1 MSKICIGC
9 GVIMQTDD
17 EKAIG
22 YTPDL
27 KNDYCRR
34 CFRLK
39 NYGERKNKE
48 EINEDRILN
57 KVNKSKG
64 TAFFL
69 IDFLNIN
76 QKTIS
81 LFNKIK
87 IPKVL
92 IISKS
97 DTLRRDMKPE
107 KIKLWLEQTYQIK
120 DKIFFIS
127 NKPNF
132 KSNNILKI
140 GEELGFKTLFIM
152 GITNAGKSTF
162 INKLI
167 KEHGLKKEI
176 LTSNKPNT
184 TLDFI
189 KIKIGDF
196 TIYDTPGFT
205 YENDH
210 LALIK
215 KEIKPIS
222 YIIKK
227 NTTIIIN
234 DTYRLFFENNNKVI
248 FYGTT
253 TITRKYNQTKEKYS
267 LSIPQNSDIVIPGI
281 GFLNIKMSCQIFA
294 NKKDLEIRLDSS
306 EDNYE

>member
-9 GVIMQTDD
+9 GKVMQNLD
-17 EKAIG
+17 EEKPG
-22 YTPDL
+22 FTPDL
-27 KNDYCRR
+27 KSVYCRR

-48 EINEDRILN
+48 EIDEEEILN

-64 TAFFL
+64 IAFFL

-76 QKTIS
+76 QKTVS
-81 LFNKIK
+81 LFNKVQ

-97 DTLRRDMKPE
+97 DTLRRDMKTE
-107 KIKLWLEQTYQIK
+107 KIKLWLKKTYQIK
-120 DKIFFIS
+120 DRILFIS

-140 GEELGFKTLFIM
+140 MEELGFKDSFIM

-162 INKLI
+162 INKLL

-176 LTSNKPNT
+176 LTSSKPNT

-196 TIYDTPGFT
+196 TITDTPGFT
-205 YENDH
+205 YENDEY
-210 LALIK
+210 LTQ

-222 YIIKK
+222 YLIKK
-227 NTTIIIN
+227 GTTLIIN
-234 DTYRLFFENNNKVI
+234 ENYHFYFENDNKVI
-248 FYGTT
+248 FYGNT
-253 TITRKYNQTKEKYS
+253 TIIRKYNQEKEKYT
-267 LSIPQNSDIVIPGI
+267 LNIPQNNDIVIPGI
-281 GFLNIKMSCQIFA
+281 GFLNIKEACQILT
-294 NKKDLEIRLDSS
+294 NQSDLEIRLDSS

>member
-1 MSKICIGC
+1 MNKICIGC
-9 GVIMQTDD
+9 GQIMQNLD
-17 EKAIG
+17 EDKPG
-22 YTPDL
+22 YTPNL
-27 KNDYCRR
+27 KSVYCRR

-39 NYGERKNKE
+39 NYGERKDKE
-48 EINEDRILN
+48 EIDEEKIFA

-64 TAFFL
+64 IAFFL
-69 IDFLNIN
+69 VDFLNIN

-92 IISKS
+92 VISKS

-107 KIKLWLEQTYQIK
+107 KIKLWLEKVYKIK
-120 DKIFFIS
+120 DKILFIS

-140 GEELGFKTLFIM
+140 MEELGFKVSFIM

-162 INKLI
+162 INKLL

-176 LTSNKPNT
+176 LTSSKPNT

-189 KIKIGDF
+189 KIKIGDL
-196 TIYDTPGFT
+196 TIIDTPGFT
-205 YENDH
+205 YENDDY
-210 LALIK
+210 LIE

-222 YIIKK
+222 YLIKK
-227 NTTIIIN
+227 GTTLIIN
-234 DTYRLFFENNNKVI
+234 GTYRIYFEGDNKVI

-253 TITRKYNQTKEKYS
+253 SITRKYQEAKEKYV
-267 LSIPQNSDIVIPGI
+267 LNIPQNNDIVIPGI
-281 GFLNIKMSCQIFA
+281 GFLNIKEACQILS
-294 NKKDLEIRLDSS
+294 NQEHLEIRLDSS
-306 EDNYE
+306 EVTNE